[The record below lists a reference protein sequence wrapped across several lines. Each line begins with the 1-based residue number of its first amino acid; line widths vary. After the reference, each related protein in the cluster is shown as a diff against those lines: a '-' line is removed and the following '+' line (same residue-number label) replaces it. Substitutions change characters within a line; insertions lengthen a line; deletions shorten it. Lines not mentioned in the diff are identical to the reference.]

1 MEITNL
7 VEKNPSL
14 LRLGL
19 HLEFND
25 ARHRVAAHLQRN
37 IDRSKL
43 AVLFG
48 SSSSSR
54 NIRRLSALVITTFAA
69 PLVRLANVPI
79 PLFPFAN
86 IVRYIR
92 TCLGLY
98 LSNNSCC
105 CVPYSRLGELQ
116 QGTLA
121 SNASSPS
128 SHPSASASASVS
140 ETASQSPA
148 DISPSKAKSLAAFEQ
163 FVKARSWTN
172 ATDSAHVSS
181 SGRIVRNLQVG
192 ATAASPAASGVAGE
206 ASTSASAA
214 LELLRAGNEK
224 EI

>member
-43 AVLFG
+43 AVVLD

-54 NIRRLSALVITTFAA
+54 NIRRLSALVTTTSAAA
-69 PLVRLANVPI
+69 PLVRLAYPFPNTVRWYRSLFIIWTPVVVP
-79 PLFPFAN
+79 L
-86 IVRYIR
+86 
-92 TCLGLY
+92 C
-98 LSNNSCC
+98 
-105 CVPYSRLGELQ
+105 SRLGELQ

-121 SNASSPS
+121 SNAASTSTSPSPS
-128 SHPSASASASVS
+128 SPPSASASAS
-140 ETASQSPA
+140 AS
-148 DISPSKAKSLAAFEQ
+148 ISPSKAKGLAAFEQ
-163 FVKARSWTN
+163 FVKARTWTN
-172 ATDSAHVSS
+172 STDSAHVSS
-181 SGRIVRNLQVG
+181 SGRIVRNQQV
-192 ATAASPAASGVAGE
+192 ATSPHGVAGDV
-206 ASTSASAA
+206 ASTSTSTASASAA

>member
-1 MEITNL
+1 M
-7 VEKNPSL
+7 
-14 LRLGL
+14 
-19 HLEFND
+19 F
-25 ARHRVAAHLQRN
+25 
-37 IDRSKL
+37 RS
-43 AVLFG
+43 
-48 SSSSSR
+48 
-54 NIRRLSALVITTFAA
+54 
-69 PLVRLANVPI
+69 
-79 PLFPFAN
+79 
-86 IVRYIR
+86 
-92 TCLGLY
+92 LY
-98 LSNNSCC
+98 LSNNPCC

-128 SHPSASASASVS
+128 SHPSASASVS
-140 ETASQSPA
+140 ESASQSPA

-181 SGRIVRNLQVG
+181 SGRIVRNLQVA
-192 ATAASPAASGVAGE
+192 ATTASPAASGVAGE

>member
-1 MEITNL
+1 MN
-7 VEKNPSL
+7 NP
-14 LRLGL
+14 
-19 HLEFND
+19 
-25 ARHRVAAHLQRN
+25 
-37 IDRSKL
+37 
-43 AVLFG
+43 
-48 SSSSSR
+48 
-54 NIRRLSALVITTFAA
+54 
-69 PLVRLANVPI
+69 
-79 PLFPFAN
+79 
-86 IVRYIR
+86 
-92 TCLGLY
+92 
-98 LSNNSCC
+98 CC

-128 SHPSASASASVS
+128 SHPSASAS

-181 SGRIVRNLQVG
+181 SGRIVRNLQVA
-192 ATAASPAASGVAGE
+192 ATAASSPASGVAGE